1 MVRKN
6 KIKFFYII
14 LSEYRVERWVTE
26 SFTLTERSFTVVLP
40 RARVEKYILWEIIKK
55 TFFNGAYYR
64 FTIIHERRPIFY
76 ELDRFVYECVK
87 STRIPGC
94 KVIHVDGDK
103 KDNDND
109 NLDVEEI
116 KEIEEDEE

>member
-1 MVRKN
+1 MSKGNVYINGKKFYRHPFFSNYAASRSWKVYSLRDN
-6 KIKFFYII
+6 KQ
-14 LSEYRVERWVTE
+14 
-26 SFTLTERSFTVVLP
+26 
-40 RARVEKYILWEIIKK
+40 KK